1 MTMIAQMISDED
13 IEKVAE
19 WYSRIMIKILDPNL
33 EISKPN

>member
-19 WYSRIMIKILDPNL
+19 WYFRIKIKIFNPNL
-33 EISKPN
+33 EKYKLN